1 MTITTAAL
9 FFFYELFYDFLTY
22 WYFSA
27 MRAYPEDL
35 AEIEAKL
42 WREDTA
48 LASGATMLLLAF
60 RVNGVAF
67 LVYLGFQTTWYI
79 PIVLWLATFVVNA
92 SINALLRVKLGR
104 AELALPGFV
113 VLPIVGVLMWFTV

>member
-9 FFFYELFYDFLTY
+9 FFFYELFYAFLTY
-22 WYFSA
+22 WYSSA
-27 MRAYPEDL
+27 MRANPEDL

>member
-9 FFFYELFYDFLTY
+9 FFFYELFSAFLTY
-22 WYFSA
+22 WYSSA
-27 MRAYPEDL
+27 MRANPEDL
-35 AEIEAKL
+35 AEIEVKL

>member
-9 FFFYELFYDFLTY
+9 FVFYELFFAFLTY
-22 WYFSA
+22 WYSSA
-27 MRAYPEDL
+27 MRANPEDL